1 MKQLPD
7 KWRTSDRSIRAVQL
21 AFEFNKSIADAIRYE
36 ATRQGISPSDQI
48 RSIIG
53 LEPKKPKRPRLT
65 VTLSEQD
72 YEMLAQRYQLS
83 ASDRQGIR
91 DAIAKELIAY
101 SELIILHD
109 DTLPKTDESASDNA

>member
-21 AFEFNKSIADAIRYE
+21 AFEFNKSIADTIRYE
-36 ATRQGISPSDQI
+36 ATRQGISPSEQI

-72 YEMLAQRYQLS
+72 YQDLAQRYQLTPE
-83 ASDRQGIR
+83 DRQGIR

-101 SELIILHD
+101 SESVILHEEMPQ
-109 DTLPKTDESASDNA
+109 TNASPSDET